1 MGRLILILAV
11 IVVMVMV
18 YFAFRPQRKDD
29 PQSPSDADNN
39 RPIGP
44 DDDPDFLRKL

>member
-11 IVVMVMV
+11 IAVLVMV
-18 YFAFRPQRKDD
+18 YFAFRPQRKND
-29 PQSPSDADNN
+29 PDSSDYRNDN
-39 RPIGP
+39 RPLGP

>member
-11 IVVMVMV
+11 IVVLVIV
-18 YFAFRPQRKDD
+18 YFAFRPQRKTGPDSAQNRDD
-29 PQSPSDADNN
+29 N